1 MSPSDL
7 DDPISLPRLC
17 VVRKFFPAG
26 VYYLTEV
33 KPEVGHMWSTDVD
46 QAKRFGSLVEA
57 HGFCTGDNITLEFVG
72 SV

>member
-1 MSPSDL
+1 MPEADL

-26 VYYLTEV
+26 LYYLTEV
-33 KPEVGHMWSTDVD
+33 KPEVGHMWSIDIG

-57 HGFCTGDNITLEFVG
+57 HKLCTADNITLEFIG